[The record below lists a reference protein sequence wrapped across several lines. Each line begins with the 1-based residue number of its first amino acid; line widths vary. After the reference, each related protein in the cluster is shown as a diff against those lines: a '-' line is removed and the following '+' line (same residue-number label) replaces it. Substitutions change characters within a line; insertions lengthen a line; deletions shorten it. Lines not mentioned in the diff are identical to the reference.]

1 LSKVFSDTSSLYAL
15 LSATDKDHQRARRA
29 FDRLRAD
36 KAVLITTSY
45 VLVETYALVDRRL
58 GRDASRRF
66 HDEFAPLLEVI
77 WVGPELHERAMD
89 LFLAS
94 KHSVSLVDGVSFL
107 CMRDLGLNRAW
118 AIDHH
123 FVDEGFEIVE

>member
-1 LSKVFSDTSSLYAL
+1 LTRVFSDTSSLYAL
-15 LSATDKDHQRARRA
+15 LSATDKDHERARKA
-29 FDRLRAD
+29 FDRLRAE

-58 GRDASRRF
+58 GWDASRRF
-66 HDEFAPLLEVI
+66 REEFAPLLEVI

-89 LFLAS
+89 FFMAS
-94 KHSVSLVDGVSFL
+94 KLTVSLVDGASFL
-107 CMRDLGLNRAW
+107 CMRNLGLDRAW
-118 AIDHH
+118 ALDRH